1 MRQEVGKNLV
11 FVLFDGIK
19 NSVFQSQ
26 VLAPLMG
33 MLDAHSTIQITLVSF
48 EQKRPSDKD
57 LISIIPAHER
67 LHCVISRRTPFV
79 GKNGLKIA
87 SYQFGKLLAITQPD
101 ELIARGPLAGF
112 VLLHAMRQLVGWQKR
127 HGNASVAMPKI
138 TIQARG
144 LCAEEYRYDRS
155 FKRKSLL
162 KSWLYKIVYG
172 RLESIERDVFGTKF
186 GLKDVVVEAVSPA
199 LKDYLIEQFQAD
211 PRLITIAS
219 KDIPQTLAQPT
230 VVQWRAEVRSQ
241 LGIPSDAIVYC
252 YSGSFKPWQCA
263 PQTVQFFVERLR
275 VEPKSFLLVLSGDH
289 EIFAQELVKAQVPTD
304 HFRVLS
310 VKAAE
315 LYRYLAAADF
325 GLLFR
330 ERDVINWVSRPTKML
345 EYQAVGLPVLH
356 NNTIAILEKDERNVS
371 SLQLCKRCQI
381 SSNISKESCCARSCS
396 VPLSNCVSG

>member
-33 MLDAHSTIQITLVSF
+33 MLDAHPTMQVTLVSF
-48 EQKRPSDKD
+48 EQRRPSNKD
-57 LISIIPAHER
+57 LVSIIPAHER
-67 LHCVISRRTPFV
+67 LHCVISRRLPFI
-79 GKNGLKIA
+79 GKNSLKIA
-87 SYQFGKLLAITQPD
+87 AHQFGKLLAIVQPD
-101 ELIARGPLAGF
+101 ELMVRGPLAGF
-112 VLLHAMRQLVGWQKR
+112 VVLYAMQRLVSWHKK
-127 HGNASVAMPKI
+127 HGNLNVAIPKI

-155 FKRKSLL
+155 FKKKSLF
-162 KSWLYKIVYG
+162 KSWLYKIIYA
-172 RLESIERDVFGTKF
+172 RLASIERDVFGTQF
-186 GLKDVVVEAVSPA
+186 SLQNVIIEAVSPA

-211 PRLITIAS
+211 PHLITIAS

-230 VVQWRAEVRSQ
+230 VAQWRAEVRSQ
-241 LGIPSDAIVYC
+241 LGIPDDAIVYC

-263 PQTVQFFVERLR
+263 PQTVQFFIERLR

-289 EIFAQELVKAQVPTD
+289 EIFAQELRKAQVPVD
-304 HFRVLS
+304 HFCVLS

-356 NNTIAILEKDERNVS
+356 NNTIAMLEKDD
-371 SLQLCKRCQI
+371 
-381 SSNISKESCCARSCS
+381 
-396 VPLSNCVSG
+396 NCVQQL